1 MKHLLARL
9 GMVALWLGAVALG
22 VGLMAAIGELTSPI
36 GRPAAALFGFVPL
49 ALFLWS
55 IAFVLGGSFWRP
67 PRLHR
72 AGGE

>member
-55 IAFVLGGSFWRP
+55 IAFVLG
-67 PRLHR
+67 
-72 AGGE
+72 